1 MCDAFHVF
9 AHPFSRV
16 KGEYA
21 GASSIG
27 ERTSTSYKGIYGNPA
42 LSLSNHSPC

>member
-1 MCDAFHVF
+1 MCNALHVF

-27 ERTSTSYKGIYGNPA
+27 AVLANIHQLYIEVSMAIPLY
-42 LSLSNHSPC
+42 H

>member
-1 MCDAFHVF
+1 MCNAFHVF

-16 KGEYA
+16 MGEYA

-27 ERTSTSYKGIYGNPA
+27 AVLANIHQLYIEVSMAIPLY
-42 LSLSNHSPC
+42 H